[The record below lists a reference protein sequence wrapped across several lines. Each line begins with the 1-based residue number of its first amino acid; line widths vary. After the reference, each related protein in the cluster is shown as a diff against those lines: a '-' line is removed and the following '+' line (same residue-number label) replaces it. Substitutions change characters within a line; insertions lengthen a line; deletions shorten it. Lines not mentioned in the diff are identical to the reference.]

1 MTRGEMAMPASPHG
15 VLRCSFCD
23 LGEGQVARLFE
34 GYAGYICDE
43 CVDVCIQIQSD
54 FEEMGLDPPRQ
65 GRPWYKRFFGSDVDS
80 DGVCS
85 FNYHDRN
92 NPQGDRLFPGQHARI
107 CNKCVRACEVLKST
121 LVLGG

>member
-1 MTRGEMAMPASPHG
+1 MPASPRG

-43 CVDVCIQIQSD
+43 CVEVCLQIQAD
-54 FEEMGLDPPRQ
+54 YEDLGVAPPRSN
-65 GRPWYKRFFGSDVDS
+65 RPWYKRILGQEADGE
-80 DGVCS
+80 GVCS
-85 FNYHDRN
+85 FNQHDRN
-92 NPQGDRLFPGQHARI
+92 NPQGDRLFTGRQAMI
-107 CNKCVRACEVLKST
+107 CDKCVRACEVLKST